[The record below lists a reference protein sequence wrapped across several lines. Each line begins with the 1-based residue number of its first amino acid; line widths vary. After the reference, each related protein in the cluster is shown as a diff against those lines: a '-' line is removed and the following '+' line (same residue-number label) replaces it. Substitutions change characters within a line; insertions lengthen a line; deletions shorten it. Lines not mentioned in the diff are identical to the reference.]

1 MEADTHAAA
10 IRKTR
15 TYLPDSDHQ
24 QELVDFA
31 NLIQQLEAY
40 LTAHSSQ
47 AALVDPDGNARPIP
61 DEIFRALEQVANAL
75 ANGNGVTV
83 APYRMLMTTQQAA
96 DFLGISRPTF
106 VKLLE
111 QGEITFEL
119 RGRHRKVALRDVVD
133 YQDRFRR
140 ERRVALD
147 DLARAGQGS
156 ITVNSG
162 PPVLERKDM
171 TG

>member
-1 MEADTHAAA
+1 MDAITRTAS

-15 TYLPDSDHQ
+15 TYLPDRDRQ

-31 NLIQQLEAY
+31 NVIQHIEEY
-40 LTAHSSQ
+40 LAAHSSH
-47 AALVDPDGNARPIP
+47 AALVDPEGNARPIP

-111 QGEITFEL
+111 QREIAFEL

-133 YQDRFRR
+133 YQERFRR
-140 ERRVALD
+140 ERGAALD
-147 DLARAGQGS
+147 ALAHAGQDS
-156 ITVNSG
+156 VTVNSG
-162 PPVLERKDM
+162 PPILDRKGSRD
-171 TG
+171 

>member
-133 YQDRFRR
+133 YQDRF
-140 ERRVALD
+140 
-147 DLARAGQGS
+147 
-156 ITVNSG
+156 
-162 PPVLERKDM
+162 
-171 TG
+171 